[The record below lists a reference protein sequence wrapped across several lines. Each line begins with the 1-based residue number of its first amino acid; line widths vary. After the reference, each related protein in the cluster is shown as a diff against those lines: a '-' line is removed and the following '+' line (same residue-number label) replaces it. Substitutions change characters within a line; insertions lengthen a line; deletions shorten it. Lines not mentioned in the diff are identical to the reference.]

1 MISRQIV
8 LFRAQYNTFP
18 AFLSFDPLE
27 NHRLLTTTQIIL
39 ESKVPIIHAIAIG
52 PLKPIG
58 TMTDRQISLSQ
69 DAGDDAGSRI
79 SSTPLLGHGLKN
91 ASEPTESPEVDAKT
105 GKRRFWNIGKKKEDD
120 KTKKK
125 RDAAAIA
132 TPSTT
137 SAPQAMRPVSPMGAT
152 VSPMKQTIPHPYGV
166 PSSPNRNLHSPSPG
180 IPSPASSQIFERS
193 VQEDG
198 LASTASPAIPA
209 HITTENHIPAV
220 LDASSEAITDD
231 HLNPDNVEIVM
242 HAAHQPAAVTVT
254 GTGTSEAAGTSW
266 QDDLVAHPDR
276 DDAAS
281 NYGALDSNDVRRLS
295 FISFADVVHAE
306 HADPSG
312 SVAPSISSPLA
323 STVHNRSPSP
333 VRSPISSQGL
343 GGSPLMSGSDSSRGQ
358 ESSPNRL
365 GRGPGSPFTGHSPP
379 TGGELTIETMRQAL
393 RKTGSGDLSGA
404 RSQPMSATPGDD
416 EFGERSFREV

>member
-1 MISRQIV
+1 
-8 LFRAQYNTFP
+8 
-18 AFLSFDPLE
+18 
-27 NHRLLTTTQIIL
+27 
-39 ESKVPIIHAIAIG
+39 
-52 PLKPIG
+52 
-58 TMTDRQISLSQ
+58 MTDRQACLNQ
-69 DAGDDAGSRI
+69 DVGDDAGSRI
-79 SSTPLLGHGLKN
+79 SSTPLLGESMKSS
-91 ASEPTESPEVDAKT
+91 SESAENPEVDAKT
-105 GKRRFWNIGKKKEDD
+105 GRRRFWNIGKKKEED
-120 KTKKK
+120 KGKKK
-125 RDAAAIA
+125 REA
-132 TPSTT
+132 TLTT
-137 SAPQAMRPVSPMGAT
+137 SSPMATASKTMRPASPIGA
-152 VSPMKQTIPHPYGV
+152 VGSPTKQTTSHPYGV
-166 PSSPNRNLHSPSPG
+166 PSSPSRNLNSSSPG

-198 LASTASPAIPA
+198 LSSTASPAIPA

-254 GTGTSEAAGTSW
+254 GTGTSEAAGNTW
-266 QDDLVAHPDR
+266 QDDLAAHPDK

-306 HADPSG
+306 HADSSG
-312 SVAPSISSPLA
+312 SVAPSVSSPLA
-323 STVHNRSPSP
+323 SAPHNRSPSP

-343 GGSPLMSGSDSSRGQ
+343 GGSPLVSGSDSSKGRDT
-358 ESSPNRL
+358 SPNRL
-365 GRGPGSPFTGHSPP
+365 GRGPGSPFSAHSPP

-404 RSQPMSATPGDD
+404 RSQPLSATTGDD
-416 EFGERSFREV
+416 ELGEKSLQER

>member
-1 MISRQIV
+1 M
-8 LFRAQYNTFP
+8 A
-18 AFLSFDPLE
+18 
-27 NHRLLTTTQIIL
+27 
-39 ESKVPIIHAIAIG
+39 
-52 PLKPIG
+52 
-58 TMTDRQISLSQ
+58 DRQASLTQ
-69 DAGDDAGSRI
+69 DVADDAGSRI
-79 SSTPLLGHGLKN
+79 SSTPLLGEGLKN
-91 ASEPTESPEVDAKT
+91 TAESPETSEVDAKT

-120 KTKKK
+120 KMKKK
-125 RDAAAIA
+125 REA
-132 TPSTT
+132 TNTVTAST
-137 SAPQAMRPVSPMGAT
+137 SAPRAMRPASPIAAVAG
-152 VSPMKQTIPHPYGV
+152 SPMKQTIPHPYGV
-166 PSSPNRNLHSPSPG
+166 PSSPSRNLNSSSPG

-266 QDDLVAHPDR
+266 QDDIVAHPDK

-306 HADPSG
+306 HTDPSG

-323 STVHNRSPSP
+323 SAVHNRSPSP

-343 GGSPLMSGSDSSRGQ
+343 GGSPIISGSDSSKGQ
-358 ESSPNRL
+358 ETSPNRL

-404 RSQPMSATPGDD
+404 RSQPMSATAGDD
-416 EFGERSFREV
+416 EFGEKSFREV

>member
-1 MISRQIV
+1 
-8 LFRAQYNTFP
+8 
-18 AFLSFDPLE
+18 
-27 NHRLLTTTQIIL
+27 
-39 ESKVPIIHAIAIG
+39 
-52 PLKPIG
+52 
-58 TMTDRQISLSQ
+58 MTDRQTSLSQ
-69 DAGDDAGSRI
+69 DVGDDAGSRI
-79 SSTPLLGHGLKN
+79 SSTPLLGDGMKTM
-91 ASEPTESPEVDAKT
+91 SESTEIPEVDAKT

-125 RDAAAIA
+125 REAASTNTSSAAA
-132 TPSTT
+132 
-137 SAPQAMRPVSPMGAT
+137 APKTMRPVSPIGALGSPIKQT
-152 VSPMKQTIPHPYGV
+152 VSHPYGV
-166 PSSPNRNLHSPSPG
+166 PSSPSRNLNSSSPG

-198 LASTASPAIPA
+198 LTSTASPAIPA

-242 HAAHQPAAVTVT
+242 HTAHQPAAVTVT
-254 GTGTSEAAGTSW
+254 GAGVSEAAGTSW
-266 QDDLVAHPDR
+266 QDDLITHPDK

-281 NYGALDSNDVRRLS
+281 NYGALDSNAVRRLS

-306 HADPSG
+306 HVDPSG
-312 SVAPSISSPLA
+312 SVAPNISSPLA
-323 STVHNRSPSP
+323 SASHNRSPSP

-343 GGSPLMSGSDSSRGQ
+343 GGSPLMSGSDSSRGH

-365 GRGPGSPFTGHSPP
+365 GRGPGSPFSGHSPP
-379 TGGELTIETMRQAL
+379 TSGELTIETMRQAL

-404 RSQPMSATPGDD
+404 RSQPLSATAGDD
-416 EFGERSFREV
+416 ELGEKSFGDL

>member
-1 MISRQIV
+1 
-8 LFRAQYNTFP
+8 
-18 AFLSFDPLE
+18 
-27 NHRLLTTTQIIL
+27 
-39 ESKVPIIHAIAIG
+39 
-52 PLKPIG
+52 
-58 TMTDRQISLSQ
+58 MTDRQTSLAH
-69 DAGDDAGSRI
+69 DVGDDAGSRI
-79 SSTPLLGHGLKN
+79 SSTPLLGEAMQALPESN
-91 ASEPTESPEVDAKT
+91 ESPEVDAKT

-125 RDAAAIA
+125 REATSGASSSAISIPKA
-132 TPSTT
+132 I
-137 SAPQAMRPVSPMGAT
+137 RPVSPSGAMG
-152 VSPMKQTIPHPYGV
+152 SPIKQTTSHPYGS
-166 PSSPNRNLHSPSPG
+166 PSSPSRNLNSSSPG

-266 QDDLVAHPDR
+266 QDDLVAHPDK

-312 SVAPSISSPLA
+312 SVAPSISSLPISA
-323 STVHNRSPSP
+323 SHNRSPSP

-343 GGSPLMSGSDSSRGQ
+343 GGSPLVSGSESSRGQ
-358 ESSPNRL
+358 ESSPNHL
-365 GRGPGSPFTGHSPP
+365 GRAPGSPFPGQSPP
-379 TGGELTIETMRQAL
+379 SGGELTIETMRQAL

-404 RSQPMSATPGDD
+404 RSQPLSASAGDD
-416 EFGERSFREV
+416 ELGEKSFKEAKEQA